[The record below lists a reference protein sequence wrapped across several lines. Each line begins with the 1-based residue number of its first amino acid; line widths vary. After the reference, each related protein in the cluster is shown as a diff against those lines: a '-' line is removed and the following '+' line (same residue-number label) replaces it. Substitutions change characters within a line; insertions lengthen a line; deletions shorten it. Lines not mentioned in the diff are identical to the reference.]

1 MMSPLGSN
9 RKIKQ
14 FVSAVSIAQL
24 VQIVKPHQVEE
35 QPLIAIVVGGACN
48 KDKGIYGSLCS
59 SAVLSAE
66 HTTHQ
71 FTAETKGVVKEQGSK
86 VDANSCKNGLFEQ
99 WGV

>member
-35 QPLIAIVVGGACN
+35 QPLIVVGEACN
-48 KDKGIYGSLCS
+48 KDKGIYSSLCS
-59 SAVLSAE
+59 SAVLSAGA
-66 HTTHQ
+66 HQ
-71 FTAETKGVVKEQGSK
+71 LAVHGRDKRRRDGARK
-86 VDANSCKNGLFEQ
+86 
-99 WGV
+99 

>member
-48 KDKGIYGSLCS
+48 KDKGIYSSLCS
-59 SAVLSAE
+59 SAVLSAGA
-66 HTTHQ
+66 HQ
-71 FTAETKGVVKEQGSK
+71 PAVHGRDKRRRDGARK
-86 VDANSCKNGLFEQ
+86 
-99 WGV
+99 